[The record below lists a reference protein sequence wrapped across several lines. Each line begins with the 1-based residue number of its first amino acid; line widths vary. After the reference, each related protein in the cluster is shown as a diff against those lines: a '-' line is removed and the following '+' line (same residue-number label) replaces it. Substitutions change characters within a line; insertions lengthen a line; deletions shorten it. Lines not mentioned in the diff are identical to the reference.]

1 MNTQITSEQL
11 LSSLK
16 RKAEIQKDP
25 VIKLEEIFLGK
36 KHIIFNQEFSIINER
51 TRTGVYITYSYDII
65 EEGKE
70 GKEKIHKN
78 RFGSLDTMFLSF
90 LNNINITFEKNG

>member
-16 RKAEIQKDP
+16 RKSEIQKDP

-70 GKEKIHKN
+70 KMHKN
-78 RFGSLDTMFLSF
+78 RFGSLDTMFLNF